1 MRTTLRI
8 DDDVLQVARRLAR
21 STGRTV
27 GEVISELAR
36 RGLESASQEAAEEG
50 VPRFSVSLDAKPITV
65 EVVRSALDDP

>member
-27 GEVISELAR
+27 GEVRAVTLID
-36 RGLESASQEAAEEG
+36 G
-50 VPRFSVSLDAKPITV
+50 VVITV
-65 EVVRSALDDP
+65 IDGGL